1 MKTLPR
7 YLCLISCIC
16 FISSSLAATTVARPD
31 SELPVQITADH
42 ASFDHKLGVA
52 VYLGN
57 VQVNQGTRH
66 LTANKLVIESDSSN
80 RIKIMVATGTPATF
94 RSQQDPNKPAGTGA
108 AKVIKYYPQKDKV
121 DLLYQAQLTQDGD
134 TISGPKLSYNFVTE
148 VLQGNSSPRERTTV
162 ILQPKRAQ

>member
-1 MKTLPR
+1 MKTLPQ

-16 FISSSLAATTVARPD
+16 FISSSIAAIAARPD

-66 LTANKLVIESDSSN
+66 LTANKLVIESDTSN
-80 RIKIMVATGTPATF
+80 RIKIMIATGTPATF
-94 RSQQDPNKPAGTGA
+94 RSQQDPNKPAGTGT

-121 DLLYQAQLTQDGD
+121 DLLYQAQLTQGGD
-134 TISGPKLSYNFVTE
+134 TISGPRLSYNFVTE

>member
-1 MKTLPR
+1 MKTLLQ
-7 YLCLISCIC
+7 YLCLISCVC
-16 FISSSLAATTVARPD
+16 VVTSSLLATPPQPD

-57 VQVNQGTRH
+57 VKVNQGSRH
-66 LTANKLVIESDSSN
+66 LTANKLVIESDNN
-80 RIKIMVATGTPATF
+80 RIKIMIATGNPATF
-94 RSQQDPNKPAGTGA
+94 RSQQNPNKPAGTGS

-134 TISGPKLSYNFVTE
+134 TISGPRLSYNFVTE
-148 VLQGNSSPRERTTV
+148 VLQGNSSARERTTV
-162 ILQPKRAQ
+162 IIQPKRAQ